1 MWCVCVRG
9 EPPPLYIG
17 VWRGHPE
24 GIFLE
29 RTPHRQPPLNDRTA
43 SRSWPHL
50 AERRA
55 RPCPGRAHAWVSLAP
70 SSFVWLASG
79 WAWAAVLGWGWTV
92 SALVGLSLL
101 FLLCA
106 FQKSAFLTCFTC
118 FRLCFC
124 IHINSTGT
132 SGNRSEAHVYVCI
145 NVYFPPF
152 WAYVGGKN
160 LSIMTANS

>member
-1 MWCVCVRG
+1 MTA
-9 EPPPLYIG
+9 PPAEAGPTWQKGGCGRALGARMPG
-17 VWRGHPE
+17 V
-24 GIFLE
+24 
-29 RTPHRQPPLNDRTA
+29 
-43 SRSWPHL
+43 
-50 AERRA
+50 A
-55 RPCPGRAHAWVSLAP
+55 RPP

-160 LSIMTANS
+160 LSLTTSNKLPQAYPLLVLEQKLRCWLLIRSCYYADYISKVPCL